1 MNRGLRKHNPA
12 IHVIAA
18 DPVGSILAVPASLN
32 TSHEGYKVEGIGYDF
47 IPDVLDQAIVNTWI
61 KTTDIDSFMYAR
73 RLIKEEGLLC
83 GGSSG
88 SAMSALV
95 NALKA
100 HPELNQEGKVVV
112 VILPDS
118 VRNYLSKFVDDTWM
132 ENNDFIAT
140 KEIAEGRET
149 KQWQGATIRDL
160 KLKPVITVQDSAI
173 AEAAIEIM
181 SEKAFDQLP
190 VLSETGRLVGLVTLG
205 NLLSHISRGWATA
218 QTPVRELMF
227 DFTKIK
233 EIVADPNEIGAVR
246 PKGGAEGQAKGQA
259 EVKWKRKFEEV
270 TLDTPLSALSRFF
283 EHNSAGVVTE
293 RREDGG
299 LGVKH
304 VVTKVDLLAYLV
316 RVGKKETVVAVA
328 RGV

>member
-1 MNRGLRKHNPA
+1 MDRGLRKHNPSV
-12 IHVIAA
+12 HVIAA

-47 IPDVLDQAIVNTWI
+47 IPDVLDQAAVNTWI
-61 KTTDIDSFMYAR
+61 KTTDHDSFLYAR

-88 SAMSALV
+88 SAFSALV
-95 NALKA
+95 EALKD
-100 HPELNQEGKVVV
+100 HPELNQEGKVIV

-118 VRNYLSKFVDDTWM
+118 VRNYLSKFIDDTWM
-132 ENNDFIAT
+132 ENNNFIAT
-140 KEIAEGRET
+140 KEIAEGREM
-149 KQWQGATIRDL
+149 KQWQGATIKDL
-160 KLKPVITVQDSAI
+160 KLKPVVTVSDSAI
-173 AEAAIEIM
+173 AEAAIGIM
-181 SEKAFDQLP
+181 SEKSFDQLP
-190 VLSETGRLVGLVTLG
+190 VLSQSGGLVGLVTLG

-227 DFTKIK
+227 DFTKLK
-233 EIVADPNEIGAVR
+233 EIVVDPNEIGSVK
-246 PKGGAEGQAKGQA
+246 PKLKPKVGSE
-259 EVKWKRKFEEV
+259 EETRRKRRFEEI

-293 RREDGG
+293 KGKDGG
-299 LGVKH
+299 LAVKH

-316 RVGKKETVVAVA
+316 RAGKKETVVVA
-328 RGV
+328 A

>member
-1 MNRGLRKHNPA
+1 M
-12 IHVIAA
+12 I
-18 DPVGSILAVPASLN
+18 
-32 TSHEGYKVEGIGYDF
+32 
-47 IPDVLDQAIVNTWI
+47 
-61 KTTDIDSFMYAR
+61 
-73 RLIKEEGLLC
+73 
-83 GGSSG
+83 
-88 SAMSALV
+88 
-95 NALKA
+95 
-100 HPELNQEGKVVV
+100 V

-140 KEIAEGRET
+140 GEIAERRET
-149 KQWQGATIRDL
+149 KQWQGATIKDL
-160 KLKPVITVQDSAI
+160 KLRPVVTVSDSAL

-181 SEKAFDQLP
+181 SEKSFDQLP
-190 VLSETGRLVGLVTLG
+190 VLSSSGSLVGLVTLG

-233 EIVADPNEIGAVR
+233 EIVADPNEIGALR
-246 PKGGAEGQAKGQA
+246 PKPVAGVKEVHAKRRFD
-259 EVKWKRKFEEV
+259 EI
-270 TLDTPLSALSRFF
+270 TLETPLSALSRFF

-293 RREDGG
+293 KREDGG

-316 RVGKKETVVAVA
+316 RAGKKETVVVA
-328 RGV
+328 A

>member
-1 MNRGLRKHNPA
+1 MSRGLRKHNPA
-12 IHVIAA
+12 IHVVAA

-47 IPDVLDQAIVNTWI
+47 IPDVLDQGIVSTWI
-61 KTTDIDSFMYAR
+61 KTTDSDSFMYAR

-95 NALKA
+95 SALKA
-100 HPELNQEGKVVV
+100 HPELDQEGKVIV

-140 KEIAEGRET
+140 KEIAEGHET

-160 KLKPVITVQDSAI
+160 KLKPVVTVPDSAV

-181 SEKAFDQLP
+181 SDKSFDQLP
-190 VLSETGRLVGLVTLG
+190 VLSGTGRLVGLVTLG

-233 EIVADPNEIGAVR
+233 EIVADPNEIGALK
-246 PKGGAEGQAKGQA
+246 PKAGTAGEQA
-259 EVKWKRKFEEV
+259 EARWKRKFEEI

-316 RVGKKETVVAVA
+316 RAGKRETVVVA
-328 RGV
+328 A

>member
-1 MNRGLRKHNPA
+1 MGSRGLRKHNPA

-32 TSHEGYKVEGIGYDF
+32 NSHEGYKVEGIGYDF

-61 KTTDIDSFMYAR
+61 KTTDRDSFLYAR

-95 NALKA
+95 HALIA
-100 HPELNQEGKVVV
+100 HPELDQEGKVIV

-140 KEIAEGRET
+140 GEIAEGREM
-149 KQWQGATIRDL
+149 KQWQGATIKDL
-160 KLKPVITVQDSAI
+160 KLRPVVTVPDSAL

-181 SEKAFDQLP
+181 SEKSFDQLP
-190 VLSETGRLVGLVTLG
+190 VLSSSGRLVGLVTLG

-233 EIVADPNEIGAVR
+233 EIVADPNEIGALK
-246 PKGGAEGQAKGQA
+246 PKHAAKGETA
-259 EVKWKRKFEEV
+259 ETRAKRRFDEI

-293 RREDGG
+293 KRTDGG

-316 RVGKKETVVAVA
+316 KVGKKETVVVA
-328 RGV
+328 A